1 MNWVKRIFGGSSSSQ
16 ENSTTARPSRP
27 LDSISRAAEIHRA
40 ELQQALTPE
49 ARQKAFSLWR
59 RSIDAQ
65 AHDYADLILRHPQR
79 DRIVQ
84 LEVDSFMRAYLNG
97 YMAAQGWIDE
107 QLALQSAFMLGRRLR
122 DELRRLGLR
131 IDSLSANLGTA
142 IDQTLVAIVKSAL
155 SGEQ

>member
-1 MNWVKRIFGGSSSSQ
+1 MGWLKRIFGGSGSSRGK
-16 ENSTTARPSRP
+16 NTIVRSTNAF
-27 LDSISRAAEIHRA
+27 DIISRAGEAHQS
-40 ELQQALTPE
+40 ELQLVLTPE